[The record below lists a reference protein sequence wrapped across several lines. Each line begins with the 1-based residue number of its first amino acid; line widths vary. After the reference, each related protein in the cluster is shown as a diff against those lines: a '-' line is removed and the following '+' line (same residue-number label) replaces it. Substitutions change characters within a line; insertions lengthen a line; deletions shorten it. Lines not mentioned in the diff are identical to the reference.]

1 MTDTNTAAPILALP
15 TSIVSLASS
24 GYIVRIRQR
33 VMTFTKADKGIGA
46 KVSADAGADRTVGKF
61 NHDLFAGDPHLRA
74 LLNHRQTVYNWET
87 RRFYDLDWSGSEHFC
102 PVMMFAK
109 VNEEFAALWNEHAAL
124 KKAWGDA
131 YDSAI
136 ARMAFVRGSLFNRAD
151 YPSRDAMLAKFQL
164 DMTVTEVPQGDYRNA
179 IAQETA
185 EYLRAD
191 LERQAQRAIGTML
204 NKQKAQLLTV
214 LKSLS
219 NCCELVTSVDADGN
233 VKTKRKKLYDT
244 TVERALE
251 LVDLFSQF
259 NLTGDAD
266 LEAARAGLAA
276 ALDGVSIE
284 ALKESD
290 TLRTIMKEQVDDVLK
305 VFAPKVNVMD
315 DEE

>member
-1 MTDTNTAAPILALP
+1 MTDITSPAPILAMP
-15 TSIVSLASS
+15 KSIVSLASS
-24 GYIVRIRQR
+24 GYIIKVRQR
-33 VMTFTKADKGIGA
+33 VMTFTKADAKIGA
-46 KVSADAGADRTVGKF
+46 KVSSDAGADRTVGKF

-87 RRFYDLDWSGSEHFC
+87 KRFYELDWSGSDHFC

-109 VNEEFAALWNEHAAL
+109 VNEEFAALHAEHAAL

-131 YDSAI
+131 YDNAI

-164 DMTVTEVPQGDYRNA
+164 DMIVTEVPQGDYRNA
-179 IAQETA
+179 IAAETA

-191 LERQAQRAIGTML
+191 LERQAQGAIASML
-204 NKQKAQLLTV
+204 DKQKGQLLKV
-214 LKSLS
+214 LQSLS
-219 NCCELVTSVDADGN
+219 NCCELVTSVDANGT
-233 VKTKRKKLYDT
+233 VKTKRKKLYDAT
-244 TVERALE
+244 IERALE
-251 LVDLFSQF
+251 LCSLFESF

-305 VFAPKVNVMD
+305 VFAPKVSVMD
-315 DEE
+315 EE

>member
-1 MTDTNTAAPILALP
+1 MTDATSTILAMP
-15 TSIVSLASS
+15 KSIVSLASS
-24 GYIVRIRQR
+24 GYIIKVRQR
-33 VMTFTKADKGIGA
+33 VMTFTKADAKIGA
-46 KVSADAGADRTVGKF
+46 KVSSDAGADRTVGKF

-87 RRFYDLDWSGSEHFC
+87 KRFYELDWSGSEHFC
-102 PVMMFAK
+102 PIPMFAAILKEFDALK
-109 VNEEFAALWNEHAAL
+109 VEHAAL

-131 YDSAI
+131 YDTAI
-136 ARMAFVRGSLFNRAD
+136 ARMAFVRGALFNRAD

-164 DMTVTEVPQGDYRNA
+164 DMIVTEVPQGDYRNA
-179 IAQETA
+179 IATETA

-191 LERQAQRAIGTML
+191 LERQAQGAITSML
-204 NKQKAQLLTV
+204 DKQKAQLLTV

-219 NCCELVTSVDADGN
+219 NCCELVTSTDKDGN
-233 VKTKRKKLYDT
+233 VKTKRKKLYDS
-244 TVERALE
+244 TVERAIE
-251 LVDLFSQF
+251 LCSLFESF

-276 ALDGVSIE
+276 ALDGVSID

-305 VFAPKVNVMD
+305 TFAPKVSLM